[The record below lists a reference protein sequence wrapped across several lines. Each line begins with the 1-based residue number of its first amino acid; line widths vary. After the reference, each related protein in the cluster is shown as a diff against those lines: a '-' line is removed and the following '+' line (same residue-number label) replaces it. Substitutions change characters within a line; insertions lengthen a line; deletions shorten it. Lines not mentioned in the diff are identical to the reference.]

1 MYKWC
6 QSLSHVRLFVNPWTV
21 GHQASLSMEFQG
33 KNTRVGCHA
42 LLQGIFPIQGLNLH
56 LLHWQALLTS
66 LFCLLP
72 QPLSALSY
80 TLHLLRVFSF
90 SIPSHYCGGWG
101 LGLISSQLFLGLD
114 LHAFSLTSLYF
125 VFVQFGPPDTKFIF
139 SATFLFT
146 ELFCEM
152 YFTRNCNPLRFL

>member
-1 MYKWC
+1 
-6 QSLSHVRLFVNPWTV
+6 
-21 GHQASLSMEFQG
+21 MEFQG

-90 SIPSHYCGGWG
+90 SIPSHYCGGH
-101 LGLISSQLFLGLD
+101 LPLMEAHHS
-114 LHAFSLTSLYF
+114 AFALY
-125 VFVQFGPPDTKFIF
+125 P
-139 SATFLFT
+139 ATL
-146 ELFCEM
+146 
-152 YFTRNCNPLRFL
+152 